1 MRKLAPL
8 SPGFVFA
15 LAVGCS
21 ADDSGWVEAEFAEQ
35 EITVGTTYTLTGVHS
50 GKCVQFAN
58 NNDLAEAQIYTCDGS
73 TRQQWLPCDS
83 GASRRRC

>member
-21 ADDSGWVEAEFAEQ
+21 GDDSGWVEAESAEQ
-35 EITVGTTYTLTGVHS
+35 SITVGTTYTLTGVHS

-58 NNDLAEAQIYTCDGS
+58 NTDLTEAHSSVVMQHEQYRHEPTLAGD
-73 TRQQWLPCDS
+73 RE
-83 GASRRRC
+83 